1 MATTSGALAP
11 GKAPAGHGNN
21 HPGRWAA
28 ALAAAALGLALLIG
42 GILAQGRPAAEPA
55 AAPVASSI
63 PAAAGRLDQHGVP
76 LGRRALPRP
85 LTHRKEAAARVR
97 GATADPGRGPVAHC
111 RFAQPVQACFP
122 PTAAGHDQRGEPV

>member
-63 PAAAGRLDQHGVP
+63 PAVA
-76 LGRRALPRP
+76 RP
-85 LTHRKEAAARVR
+85 QDASTSGDFRWDYGEVR
-97 GATADPGRGPVAHC
+97 GLLRPRDASTSTEFRWDDERYPAR
-111 RFAQPVQACFP
+111 
-122 PTAAGHDQRGEPV
+122 